1 MSYMTQFTVNEER
14 VLIVPEFLLRLPWE
28 DVSWGNDAMPRF
40 ESTSHM
46 LAVWVDYDNV
56 EDREY
61 EDGNKFTVV
70 RLLGTTDE
78 RELGEETLLA
88 TDDDVAL
95 ERFLAGFEPDELTTE
110 DLAFINETCFSVALV
125 EAGKLLVN
133 ALDSAPTDEAKERVQ
148 AAIDEI
154 NTLLHS

>member
-14 VLIVPEFLLRLPWE
+14 PLTVPEFLLKAPWE

-40 ESTSHM
+40 ESEAHM
-46 LAVWVDYDNV
+46 LAVWVDYDNP

-61 EDGNKFTVV
+61 EEGSKFTVIQ
-70 RLLGTTDE
+70 LFGNPGELQ
-78 RELGEETLLA
+78 LGE
-88 TDDDVAL
+88 DVAL
-95 ERFLAGFEPDELTTE
+95 STDDQTELECFLAGFEPDEPTAE
-110 DLAFINETCFSVALV
+110 DLEVIDETCFSVALV